1 MQDTKSLHGSL
12 ENVSASMEH
21 VEKPFSFNLRSDRI
35 MKGKLKVI
43 TE

>member
-1 MQDTKSLHGSL
+1 MQDPKSLHGSL
-12 ENVSASMEH
+12 ENVSASVEH
-21 VEKPFSFNLRSDRI
+21 VEIPFSFNLRTDRI